1 MNLLLILTSVA
12 AFVIAIGIAM
22 ELWEDR
28 KIEREARE
36 REVRERFEPSP
47 PRHGLEGKDA

>member
-12 AFVIAIGIAM
+12 AFVIVIGIAM
-22 ELWEDR
+22 EFWEDR

-36 REVRERFEPSP
+36 RFEPSP
-47 PRHGLEGKDA
+47 PGHGLEGKDA